1 MCMVDEI
8 GGSCAHAKPKCTADW
23 KKRAIEAERKLSLIG
38 NHVALKYELARK
50 MNKDFDT
57 WPAIQQSVALRN
69 AENALKAIKEIIK

>member
-8 GGSCAHAKPKCTADW
+8 GGSCAHAKPKRASDW
-23 KKRAIEAERKLSLIG
+23 KKRAIEAERKLAIIC
-38 NHVALKYELARK
+38 NPDVLKHELARK

-69 AENALKAIKEIIK
+69 AENALKTIKEIIT